1 MIRLLYN
8 LLITLVTPLAFPY
21 WIARSLAKGH
31 SWSSLSEALGFLPVQ
46 TSTTDGDPIWFHAV
60 SVGEV
65 RSSVPFLQRLRDA
78 QPSVPIVVSTGTA
91 TGREIAETQLSGL
104 ADFVFRAPLDLP
116 WCVSRVFRRLQPR
129 LLVVSETELW
139 PNYFFQASSL
149 RVPAVIVN
157 GRISDR
163 AAPRY
168 RRSRL
173 LFGPVLRCA
182 RLILAQSETDEARFV
197 AAGAAPAKTRVGG
210 NVKYDIAIAASQSG
224 LPVDLESALEQSGR
238 ELLFIAGSTR
248 EGEEEMLVP
257 TLRALAGAVPKL
269 LAIVAP
275 RHPRRFDEAAK
286 VLQAANLPV
295 YRRSRLES
303 VPISHDAAVLVLD
316 SLGELAALYERAD
329 LVFVGGSLNGW
340 GGHNVLEAVIYEKA
354 VVVGPDMQNFR
365 DIASDLLGA
374 GGLVQVQDVEELPES
389 ILSLVADPAKRRRIG
404 GAGKELLDRKRGASE
419 RAAREAARLYSGS
432 LPVHAP
438 SLTARLGLALPTAA
452 WAAVARVRRW
462 AYDRG
467 LLTARRLAPPI
478 VSVGN
483 LTAGGT
489 GKTPMVAWLV
499 ERLAERGLPAAVL
512 TRGYGRDES
521 HKPRLVRAGDAVD
534 PRLSGDEPAMLAGRF
549 AESAP
554 STLVAVGADR
564 HAAGRMVADRA
575 DSEYLILDDGFQH
588 MQLQRSLDIVLLDS
602 RRPFGNG
609 YTLPLGR
616 LREPVSSLRD
626 ADVVMITRS
635 DRGHEYT
642 ALYEAIREASPGA
655 KIFRSRT
662 VAKDLVEVGTG
673 RVHKVDG
680 LAGLRVAC
688 FCGIGNASA
697 FFRQARELGY
707 EIVLERAYRDHHRYS
722 RRDLEELAR
731 SAAAAGAE
739 ALLTT
744 SKDVMNLGE
753 GTLPIPTHALRVDLE
768 VDAAEELLDEVLALR
783 GA

>member
-21 WIARSLAKGH
+21 WIVRSLAKGH
-31 SWSSLSEALGFLPVQ
+31 SWSSLGEALGFLPLQ
-46 TSTTDGDPIWFHAV
+46 TSTTDDDPIWFHAV

-65 RSSVPFLQRLRDA
+65 QSSLPLLQRLREA
-78 QPSVPIVVSTGTA
+78 QPTVPIVVSTGTA
-91 TGREIAETQLSGL
+91 TGRELAETQLAGL
-104 ADFVFRAPLDLP
+104 VDFVFRAPLDLP
-116 WCVSRVFRRLQPR
+116 WCVSRVFRKLQPR
-129 LLVVSETELW
+129 LLLVTETELW
-139 PNYFFQASSL
+139 PNYFFQANSL
-149 RVPAVIVN
+149 GVPAVIVN

-168 RRSRL
+168 RRSRV

-182 RLILAQSETDEARFV
+182 RLILAQSETDRARFL
-197 AAGAAPAKTRVGG
+197 AAGAAPSTTRVGG
-210 NVKYDIAIAASQSG
+210 NLKYDIDIATGRSE
-224 LPVDLESALEQSGR
+224 LPADLESALSQSNQR
-238 ELLFIAGSTR
+238 LLFIAGSTR

-257 TLRALAGAVPKL
+257 TLRALAEAAPDL
-269 LAIVAP
+269 LAVVAP
-275 RHPRRFDEAAK
+275 RHPHRFDEAAAA
-286 VLQAANLPV
+286 LQSADLPV

-316 SLGELAALYERAD
+316 SLGELPALYERAD

-340 GGHNVLEAVIYEKA
+340 GGHNVLEAVIHEKA
-354 VVVGPDMQNFR
+354 VIVGPHMQNFR
-365 DIASDLLGA
+365 DITSELLQV
-374 GGLVQVQDVEELPES
+374 GGLVQVQAAEELCKTT
-389 ILSLVADPAKRRRIG
+389 LSLAADPSRCMRIG
-404 GAGKELLDRKRGASE
+404 VAGKKLSDRMRGTSDRTAG
-419 RAAREAARLYSGS
+419 EAIRLYHRA
-432 LPVHAP
+432 LPTHAP
-438 SLTARLGLALPTAA
+438 PLTARLGLALPTAA

-462 AYDRG
+462 AYGRG
-467 LLTARRLAPPI
+467 LLAAQRLAPPI

-499 ERLAERGLPAAVL
+499 ERLAERGFPAAVL
-512 TRGYGRDES
+512 TRGYGRDEG
-521 HKPRLVRAGDAVD
+521 HRTHLLLAGEAID
-534 PRLSGDEPAMLAGRF
+534 PRLCGDEPAMLVGRF

-616 LREPVSSLRD
+616 MREPVSSLRD
-626 ADVVMITRS
+626 ADIVIITRS
-635 DRGHEYT
+635 NARNEYT
-642 ALYEAIREASPGA
+642 ALSEAIREANPGA

-662 VAKDLVEVGTG
+662 VAKDLAEVGSG
-673 RVHKVDG
+673 RVHQLDG
-680 LAGLRVAC
+680 LIGKRVAC

-697 FFRQARELGY
+697 FFRQGRELGY
-707 EIVLERAYRDHHRYS
+707 DIVLERAYKDHHRYS
-722 RRDLEELAR
+722 HRDLEELAR
-731 SAAAAGAE
+731 SADAAGAE

-744 SKDVMNLGE
+744 SKDVMNLG
-753 GTLPIPTHALRVDLE
+753 GATLPLPTHALRIDLE
-768 VDAAEELLDEVLALR
+768 VDADEELLDEILALR
-783 GA
+783 KA